1 MEKLN
6 ALLETATNNLTGHP
20 IIGPAIGLV
29 LLAVVALIADQIA
42 KRQLVR
48 LLRALASRTRST
60 WDDALIRHRVFARFA
75 HCAPALVVYTGAA
88 WVTGLPAAAL
98 QLIENIALAYIA
110 LTIVMGLGAALTA
123 VNDIYEQ
130 YPVSRNRPI
139 KGYLQVGKIILYCIG
154 AILIIS
160 ALIDESPLLLLS
172 GFGAMTA
179 VLMLVFRDTILSLVA
194 SIQLVSNDM
203 VRVGDWIEMPRYDA
217 DGDVIDVALHTI
229 TVQNWDKTVTTI
241 PTHSLISESFRNWRG
256 MSESGGRRIK
266 RALLLD
272 MNSIRFLTDEETD
285 RFRRFALLNDYIQ
298 SKQHELSTDNTG
310 LINDDKSATVNMRRL
325 TNVGTFR
332 AYIRSY
338 LRGRNDIS
346 DTLTF
351 LVRQLT
357 PTADGLPIEIYIF
370 TNSTEWI
377 TYEGIQSDI
386 FDHLLAIVPEFG
398 LRVYQRPSGMD
409 VRTLAPMERQPR
421 AARD

>member
-1 MEKLN
+1 
-6 ALLETATNNLTGHP
+6 
-20 IIGPAIGLV
+20 
-29 LLAVVALIADQIA
+29 
-42 KRQLVR
+42 
-48 LLRALASRTRST
+48 
-60 WDDALIRHRVFARFA
+60 
-75 HCAPALVVYTGAA
+75 
-88 WVTGLPAAAL
+88 
-98 QLIENIALAYIA
+98 
-110 LTIVMGLGAALTA
+110 
-123 VNDIYEQ
+123 
-130 YPVSRNRPI
+130 
-139 KGYLQVGKIILYCIG
+139 
-154 AILIIS
+154 
-160 ALIDESPLLLLS
+160 
-172 GFGAMTA
+172 
-179 VLMLVFRDTILSLVA
+179 
-194 SIQLVSNDM
+194 
-203 VRVGDWIEMPRYDA
+203 
-217 DGDVIDVALHTI
+217 
-229 TVQNWDKTVTTI
+229 VQNWDKTVTTI

-285 RFRRFALLNDYIQ
+285 RFRRFALLKDYIQ

-310 LINDDKSATVNMRRL
+310 LINDDKAATVNMRRL

-338 LRGRNDIS
+338 LRSRNDIS

-370 TNSTEWI
+370 TDSTEWI

>member
-6 ALLETATNNLTGHP
+6 RLLETALNGLHEYP
-20 IIGPAIGLV
+20 IIEPAIGLG
-29 LLAVVALIADQIA
+29 LLACVALVADLIA

-48 LLRALASRTRST
+48 LIHIMASRTRGT
-60 WDDALIRHRVFARFA
+60 WDDAFIRQRVFTRFA
-75 HCAPALVVYTGAA
+75 HGVPGLVIYAGAD
-88 WVTGLPAAAL
+88 WVAGLPDGVL
-98 QLIENIALAYIA
+98 QLIENVALAYIT
-110 LTIVMGLGAALTA
+110 LTIAMALGAVLTA

-130 YPVSRNRPI
+130 YPVARDRPI

-154 AILIIS
+154 AILVIS
-160 ALIDESPLLLLS
+160 ALLDQSPVFLLS
-172 GFGAMTA
+172 GFGALTA

-217 DGDVIDVALHTI
+217 DGDVIDVALHTVK
-229 TVQNWDKTVTTI
+229 VQNWDKTVTTI

-266 RALLLD
+266 RSLLLD
-272 MNSIRFLTDEETD
+272 MSSIRFLTDEEAD
-285 RFRRFALLNDYIQ
+285 RFRRFALLKDYIE
-298 SKQHELSTDNTG
+298 SKQQELSTDNSG
-310 LINDDKSATVNMRRL
+310 LNDANDSALVNMRRL

-332 AYIRSY
+332 AYIRNY
-338 LRGRNDIS
+338 LRSRGDIS
-346 DTLTF
+346 ETLTF

-357 PTADGLPIEIYIF
+357 PTPDGLPIEIYIF

-377 TYEGIQSDI
+377 QYESIQSDI

-398 LRVYQRPSGMD
+398 LRVYQRPSGVD
-409 VRTLAPMERQPR
+409 VRTLASMEHRTT
-421 AARD
+421 RD